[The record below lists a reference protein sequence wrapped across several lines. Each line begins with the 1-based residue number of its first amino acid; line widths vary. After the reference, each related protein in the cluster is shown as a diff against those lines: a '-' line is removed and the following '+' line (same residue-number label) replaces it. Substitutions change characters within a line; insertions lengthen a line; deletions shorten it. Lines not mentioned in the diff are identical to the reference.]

1 MVPAPPQEKKTRPR
15 AGLGVVFSTVLL
27 DLLGFGMLLPLLPF
41 YSKEFGASD
50 SQVIFLFASYSLAQ
64 FVCAPL
70 WGRLS
75 DRIGRRPVM
84 LVSIAGDVF
93 AYLLLAWAQ
102 TYSLILLAR
111 ILSGVAAANFSIGQ
125 AWIADQT
132 TGQERSRALG
142 LLGAAFGLGFV
153 IGPAVGG
160 IIGNLFGNT
169 AVPLLAAGLAV
180 LNFIYAW
187 FRFDES
193 RPAEATGSG
202 ESWFSLRSL
211 KDAVSAPRVGAL
223 LGLLW
228 LATFAFANLESTL
241 ALFCANRFD
250 FDVRRTAYLLTFV
263 GLVNASIQG
272 GALGPLVRRYGE
284 RRLAV
289 VGLWVA
295 GAGLA
300 TSAFATNLPILIV
313 AMGLTALGVGL
324 HNPTLYGLISRAT
337 AEDRQ
342 GSVLGVARGLSALAR
357 GVGPL
362 TGEFFFTRFGETSP
376 FSFGALTM
384 VGAGILAMT
393 YFFWH
398 RDP

>member
-1 MVPAPPQEKKTRPR
+1 MVPAPPQEKTRPR

-132 TGQERSRALG
+132 SGQERSRALG

-160 IIGNLFGNT
+160 IVGNLFGNT
-169 AVPLLAAGLAV
+169 AVPLLAAGLAA
-180 LNFIYAW
+180 LNFVYAW

-193 RPAEATGSG
+193 RPAEASVTG

-211 KDAVSAPRVGAL
+211 KDAVAAPKVGAL

-241 ALFCANRFD
+241 ALFCANRFG
-250 FDVRRTAYLLTFV
+250 FDVRSTAYLLTFV

-284 RRLAV
+284 RPLAV

-300 TSAFATNLPILIV
+300 ASAFATNLPILIV

-384 VGAGILAMT
+384 AGAGILAMT
-393 YFFWH
+393 YFFRH